1 MTNYLYHGDLP
12 DGLDFGSSVAIDTET
27 MGLQPHRDR
36 LCLVQLSSGDG
47 HAHLVKFAPGQYDA
61 PNLKALI
68 EDPKVLKLF
77 HYGRFDLAVMQQ
89 YLGVMPSPVYCS
101 KIAAKLVRT
110 FTDKHGLK
118 NLCKDLLDIDI
129 SKQQQTSDWGAE
141 DYSDAQLNYAAGD
154 VLYLHAIKEKLDAA
168 LRREGRTHLAEAAFE
183 FLPTRA
189 KLDLLGWAEQDIFSH
204 H

>member
-1 MTNYLYHGDLP
+1 MTNYLHHGDLP
-12 DGLDFGSSVAIDTET
+12 EDIDFGTSVAIDTET

-47 HAHLVKFAPGQYDA
+47 HAHLVKFDGKSYDA
-61 PNLKALI
+61 PRLKALI
-68 EDPKVLKLF
+68 GDPNVLKLF
-77 HYGRFDLAVMQQ
+77 HFGRFDLAVMYH
-89 YLGVMPSPVYCS
+89 YLGVMPEPIYCT
-101 KIAAKLVRT
+101 KIAAKLIRT

-141 DYSDAQLNYAAGD
+141 EYCDAQLDYAAGD

-168 LRREGRTHLAEAAFE
+168 LVREGRAELAQAAFE